1 MKYNYLFICGLGKLV
16 YNWLPVCIIMQ
27 TLFCCLFW
35 DIFCFVACF
44 ETFLFC
50 YFLQNWE
57 HCNIFSYFRG
67 VQQIKCYLIW
77 ECSLYIYCG
86 FKNGEQFVAHVCI
99 TIKELSKVR
108 LMQIR
113 HYCAQR
119 HLLLTVFS
127 VMKGECC
134 AWLN

>member
-1 MKYNYLFICGLGKLV
+1 MVWENSFIIDYLFASLCRH
-16 YNWLPVCIIMQ
+16 
-27 TLFCCLFW
+27 
-35 DIFCFVACF
+35 CFVACF
-44 ETFLFC
+44 ETFFVLLPVLRHFC
-50 YFLQNWE
+50 SVISCRIENIVTFLV
-57 HCNIFSYFRG
+57 YFRG

-134 AWLN
+134 A